1 MCFNKLVNT
10 NYKYGSLKRK
20 LNKGYNSYYHLMFS
34 DIYIDVTN
42 ENRIVIDHW
51 MKGQLNSS
59 NRDTYETYIKE
70 IDSYIYEMEKQD
82 DKSDEELYNDIIGL
96 RSKYIENSSYT
107 TDINEEIK
115 YINEHN
121 KDVNDVTDL
130 IFYDDNNIDKNTL
143 IDESDKYIQLLQEK
157 EALLIVPESYKQLPV
172 LINYIKDLC
181 SNGKKI
187 FILLKKE
194 PNLNMASYEHYR
206 NIKDDAFNQLI
217 DDNKIQILIDS
228 SSKYGF
234 DYEKLDCKYVNTI
247 EKLINENKIFALGFG
262 EHALLGIKDFNI
274 ESIVMTKIESF
285 RVREITLLLDGIY
298 NYAVVYIPKNFNIYN
313 YIIHNERSKLTF
325 YQLSQ
330 ICKKNNYD
338 NDELMD
344 IDLLYRKYPQYF
356 FNIYSTEDT
365 NQDLKKMPCYDVVNY
380 SDFINKK
387 DKRLVEYI
395 NKKSDKV
402 NYFKRYYDLDNM
414 KVTSFDPIPEE
425 NKHCVTIDGIILD
438 GKAQAEVIIKKNKSD
453 SNDIRSIAKTNNLD
467 NNYLLFNFMFFLTPK
482 VSILY
487 NNIRKDRKEEQIKFN
502 SGHMDYKY
510 YKSDDHINETFP
522 LYNKACIGLTE
533 DGKFQFFNKQLKG
546 GKINVNDF
554 AFNWQ
559 EDCVN
564 TEANKDVKVFT
575 PYLSNGTTCDNYSDY
590 QKEVGHDR
598 YNIVIVNEYIIS
610 MRRGNVIVPPVGV
623 VVSIN
628 EKLGNDFVKSQH
640 LVENEN
646 GYYDVDKL
654 SYSLELDKD
663 MNEDYKWIFGG
674 GLTIVKDN
682 INLFKNKEIGNK
694 ILQEEGW
701 LSPLS
706 MQTQESN
713 IHELSRHPRTAF
725 GMTSDNKFFGV
736 VYSGRTRENAGV
748 NYVEMADIA
757 LKEFKD
763 IKFMVNVDGGAS
775 SLLALIMNKELIE
788 LNYPGSSPS
797 STAGMARPVNS
808 MLIMEI

>member
-1 MCFNKLVNT
+1 
-10 NYKYGSLKRK
+10 
-20 LNKGYNSYYHLMFS
+20 MFS